1 MVGTHEIGC
10 IAREMIA
17 GIGLHRIHLQHI
29 LLRRSPEDIQLS
41 PLVRIMVDDTAA
53 FTGISTLVIIRRAL
67 HAALHVAQNA
77 QLVLLAQHAHNA
89 LASAIGIAKESNSS
103 AHIISILSVLS
114 IFFIFSIVHP
124 LSALSQADINHF
136 FQTTATLHHFRVLA
150 NLDGFNFSCLKMME
164 QGSVIQTIFLVI
176 DTDHEFSI

>member
-1 MVGTHEIGC
+1 
-10 IAREMIA
+10 
-17 GIGLHRIHLQHI
+17 
-29 LLRRSPEDIQLS
+29 
-41 PLVRIMVDDTAA
+41 MVDDTAA

-77 QLVLLAQHAHNA
+77 QLVLLAQYAHNA

-103 AHIISILSVLS
+103 AHTISILSV
-114 IFFIFSIVHP
+114 FFIFSIVHP